1 MSHLLRVA
9 VSVGAAAMASA
20 SFAGCGDSSSPTEK
34 SALSGRAFFA
44 VSAEGFELPQGSD
57 LQLAFDGLGVRMS
70 GGCNSGS
77 ADYDVQD
84 GVLIVDAMA
93 TTEMACEQALM
104 DLDVAVAALLAAK
117 PTVRLVGDDLTIA
130 SAGTVLRM
138 KDASVENP
146 DRSLE
151 GTLWIVTSV
160 LQGDTAI
167 GGFDGTNATV
177 KFVDGTAQV
186 FAGCNRGSGPATV
199 GATAI
204 DFGPIGM
211 TRMACP
217 QPQMELEMSVMIVL
231 QGSVTYRIDADQ
243 LTLLNGDTGLLL
255 EAAADA

>member
-1 MSHLLRVA
+1 MVVTTL
-9 VSVGAAAMASA
+9 
-20 SFAGCGDSSSPTEK
+20 AGCGDSSSPTEK

-44 VSAEGFELPQGSD
+44 VSAEGFELPEGSE

-77 ADYDVQD
+77 ADYDIED
-84 GVLIVDAMA
+84 GVLIVDSMA

-104 DLDVAVAALLAAK
+104 DLDANVAALLAAK
-117 PTVRLVGDDLTIA
+117 PTIRLVGDDLTIT

-146 DRSLE
+146 DRPIE
-151 GTLWIVTSV
+151 GTLWVVTSV
-160 LQGDTAI
+160 LQGDTAT
-167 GGFDGTNATV
+167 GGFDGSNATV
-177 KFVDGTAQV
+177 QFVDGTARV
-186 FAGCNRGSGPATV
+186 FAGCNRGSGPATI

-211 TRMACP
+211 TKMACP

-231 QGSVTYRIDADQ
+231 QGSVTYRIEDDQ
-243 LTLLNGDTGLLL
+243 LTLLNGDRGLQL